1 MQSHITGI
9 FGIAALRLLV
19 YLIITGELA
28 ANNSF
33 DKLLGVV
40 WHSVHFHVFS
50 AL

>member
-1 MQSHITGI
+1 MQSHVTGI
-9 FGIAALRLLV
+9 FGITAMRLLV

-28 ANNSF
+28 ANNSI

-40 WHSVHFHVFS
+40 WRPVHFHVFS